1 MPNPYRDT
9 PATFDGHTGFKP
21 GPHVHAIGFMRRV
34 TTTASAIA
42 AWLALGSAAH
52 AGVTICNEF
61 HAPTRVAF
69 AYQDKD
75 GYTAAGWW
83 RVAKDACQ
91 EVDFTPQ
98 SDTFF
103 YAANSDSY
111 KSGRDTKRYHWGNKL
126 RLFVSDKDF
135 NFTNAEKSRRGTK
148 AEMFS
153 PTNITTS
160 QTNTSITIRL
170 KEGGT
175 TIESKSK

>member
-1 MPNPYRDT
+1 MPNLYRVT
-9 PATFDGHTGFKP
+9 PATLNPEAGSEPTSGHLHTTD
-21 GPHVHAIGFMRRV
+21 FMRRI
-34 TTTASAIA
+34 SAGA
-42 AWLALGSAAH
+42 AFAAVSMLGSAAQ
-52 AGVTICNEF
+52 ASITVCNEF
-61 HAPTRVAF
+61 HTSARVAF

-98 SDTFF
+98 GDTFF
-103 YAANSDSY
+103 YTADSDTY

-135 NFTNAEKSRRGTK
+135 NFTNAEKSRRGTN

-153 PTNITTS
+153 PTNITAP
-160 QTNTSITIRL
+160 QMNTLITIRL